1 MKKTMLEILKW
12 VATITLIVGTAI
24 NGLGYYPEG
33 PLVLVLGGVL
43 WLVAS
48 IIMKDEPLIVTN
60 TVMSVVGLGTVVF
73 KLFG

>member
-1 MKKTMLEILKW
+1 MLEILKW

>member
-1 MKKTMLEILKW
+1 MKKTRLEILKW

-48 IIMKDEPLIVTN
+48 IIMKDKPLIVTN

>member
-1 MKKTMLEILKW
+1 
-12 VATITLIVGTAI
+12 
-24 NGLGYYPEG
+24 
-33 PLVLVLGGVL
+33 LVLVLGGVL

-48 IIMKDEPLIVTN
+48 IIMKDKPLIVTN

>member
-43 WLVAS
+43 WLIAS
-48 IIMKDEPLIVTN
+48 IIMKDKPLIVTN